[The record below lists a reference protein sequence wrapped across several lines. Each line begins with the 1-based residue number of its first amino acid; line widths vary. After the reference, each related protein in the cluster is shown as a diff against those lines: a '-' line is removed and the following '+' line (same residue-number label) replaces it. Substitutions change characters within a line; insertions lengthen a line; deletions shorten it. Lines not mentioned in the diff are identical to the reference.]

1 MSLHKAAPAIIAYTS
16 PFQLV
21 FRDTKDKWTPSLEQV
36 NENSYNYVNLH
47 RLSSSLDIGLPKPL
61 CMHVTLDG
69 ALLLPRLK
77 QFWPI
82 EKAVAAFNNVLGE
95 ILLGG
100 IYFDSVQPT
109 DIDQGILYGTGYYRP
124 MGQAKGFPGHL
135 RYSLQAKIASPLHS
149 ILLYEP
155 CHVYSKDIH
164 AAREKG
170 AAIRSRFETLSVGF
184 LLQGVSSF
192 VAHEWAGALSHLWV
206 SLEQVVSDL
215 WQENVVT
222 GGAQPSPPIQNRR
235 EFLQDHRTWVTST
248 RLEVLFQRGILSEA
262 AYRHLNAARKA
273 RNELAHKGITPT
285 KQSAEAAMDGL
296 FELIAS
302 AQPSSTDP
310 TLSEIV
316 AGIKTRD
323 PTERHY
329 SPPKVNDMDEG
340 GLWLG
345 PLPPIPGEKE
355 WGDKEFER
363 VYSSKT

>member
-1 MSLHKAAPAIIAYTS
+1 MSLHKGAPAIIAYTS

-21 FRDTKDKWTPSLEQV
+21 LRDTKDKWSPSLEEI
-36 NENSYNYVNLH
+36 NGNNYDHVKLH
-47 RLSSSLDIGLPKPL
+47 RLSASLDVGLPKPL
-61 CMHVTLDG
+61 CMHVTFDG
-69 ALLLPRLK
+69 ALLLPRIK

-95 ILLGG
+95 IFLGG

-109 DIDQGILYGTGYYRP
+109 DIDQAIFYNTGYYRP
-124 MGQAKGFPGHL
+124 MGQAKGFPGQL

-149 ILLYEP
+149 ILLYKP
-155 CHVYSKDIH
+155 RHIFSKDIH

-170 AAIRSRFETLSVGF
+170 VAIRSKFETLSVEF

-192 VAHEWAGALSHLWV
+192 VAHDWAGALSHLWI
-206 SLEQVVSDL
+206 SLEQVVNDL
-215 WQENVVT
+215 WREHVVT

-235 EFLQDHRTWVTST
+235 EFLQDHRTWVIST
-248 RLEVLFQRGILSEA
+248 RLEVLFQRGILSEEV
-262 AYRHLNAARKA
+262 YRQLNAARKA
-273 RNELAHKGITPT
+273 RNELSHEGITPIR
-285 KQSAEAAMDGL
+285 QSAEAVMDGL

-302 AQPSSTDP
+302 AQSSVAAS

-316 AGIKTRD
+316 ADIKTRD
-323 PTERHY
+323 PAARYY
-329 SPPKVNDMDEG
+329 SPLKVADIDEG

-363 VYSSKT
+363 VYPPKT

>member
-1 MSLHKAAPAIIAYTS
+1 
-16 PFQLV
+16 
-21 FRDTKDKWTPSLEQV
+21 
-36 NENSYNYVNLH
+36 
-47 RLSSSLDIGLPKPL
+47 
-61 CMHVTLDG
+61 
-69 ALLLPRLK
+69 
-77 QFWPI
+77 
-82 EKAVAAFNNVLGE
+82 
-95 ILLGG
+95 
-100 IYFDSVQPT
+100 
-109 DIDQGILYGTGYYRP
+109 

-149 ILLYEP
+149 ILLYKP

-164 AAREKG
+164 AARKKG
-170 AAIRSRFETLSVGF
+170 AAIRSRFKTLSVGF

-206 SLEQVVSDL
+206 SLEQVVSDI
-215 WQENVVT
+215 WKENVVT

-248 RLEVLFQRGILSEA
+248 RLEVLFQQGILSET

-285 KQSAEAAMDGL
+285 KQSAEAVMDGL

-302 AQPSSTDP
+302 TQPSSTDP

-329 SPPKVNDMDEG
+329 SPPNMSDMGEG
-340 GLWLG
+340 GIWLG
-345 PLPPIPGEKE
+345 PLPPIPGENE
-355 WGDKEFER
+355 WGDKEYDM
-363 VYSSKT
+363 VYPLKT